1 MVRKLP
7 SVIDEAEKSRI
18 DANERFHLIGPSKKT
33 WTFHHFDFNDS
44 IIIRLKH
51 THYEYSESNKNGS
64 EIEFNFMDVKGV
76 SVLYAK
82 LTPGTSRIIVVC
94 TIGYYVGGR
103 HHGSDHYRNYYEF
116 VLIFAVY
123 GIL

>member
-1 MVRKLP
+1 
-7 SVIDEAEKSRI
+7 
-18 DANERFHLIGPSKKT
+18 KT

-123 GIL
+123 GIMIYHDEKFLKFSKFVLKTFKILSNSITV